1 MAELTLCPLW
11 KEVESGIQIFAKDN
25 AEFWIEFAENKV
37 VQIVGG
43 KGYAVYRFSFL
54 PTFDLFDV
62 PPLSPRNWINLKLK
76 WIECYPTAQKLLE

>member
-1 MAELTLCPLW
+1 MTELTLCPLW

-43 KGYAVYRFSFL
+43 KGYNAVYQYQDIFKEC
-54 PTFDLFDV
+54 
-62 PPLSPRNWINLKLK
+62 PLRIW
-76 WIECYPTAQKLLE
+76 QKNPKS